1 MDVQSKSPSLQRE
14 LFHVDILEV
23 PLFPP
28 DEPLKQQRVIS
39 DEPSTFEDGVKSSL
53 LVVGMS
59 VPAKFSTSCKLEVV
73 DVIRSLISSR
83 APEFCDEDP
92 SFLA

>member
-1 MDVQSKSPSLQRE
+1 M
-14 LFHVDILEV
+14 DILEV
-23 PLFPP
+23 PLLPA
-28 DEPLKQQRVIS
+28 DESLKQQRVIS
-39 DEPSTFEDGVKSSL
+39 DEPSTSEDGVKSSL

-59 VPAKFSTSCKLEVV
+59 VPANFSTSCKLEVV

-83 APEFCDEDP
+83 APKFCDEDP